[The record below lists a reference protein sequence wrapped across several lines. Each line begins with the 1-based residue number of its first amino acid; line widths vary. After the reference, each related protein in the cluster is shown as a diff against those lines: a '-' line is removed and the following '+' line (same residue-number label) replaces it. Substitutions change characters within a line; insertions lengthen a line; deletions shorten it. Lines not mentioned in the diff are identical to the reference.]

1 MRAVGALVVARRD
14 FVHGMLLVIMVVVL
28 LVLLVLFVV
37 DLHLLFL
44 FVVDLHLLE
53 RSSAAV
59 YRLII

>member
-1 MRAVGALVVARRD
+1 MCIRD
-14 FVHGMLLVIMVVVL
+14 S